1 MPIVRSHHQFDDY
14 FTRVPNDWVRD
25 DRLSLKAIGLLVQ
38 LLSHAPGWKVS
49 VASLAKANS
58 CGLDAIRSAI
68 RELEQAGYLRRRQ
81 ERIDTRFAEAIWE
94 TCEPSSAFPITAFP
108 SPENPTPKKNNEKKT
123 KIKNVYADSAFEIF
137 WLTYPRKV
145 GRQAAYRAFLNALET
160 ATADLINDG
169 ANRFASD
176 PNLPPKQ
183 YVPYPATW
191 LNRHGWLDEALPE
204 REIPKEELAERELIA
219 RREADRRQAEKLRQM
234 DAETRANAAPMPIC
248 KHGLKLPLCL
258 PCCRE
263 LAENGEQ

>member
-1 MPIVRSHHQFDDY
+1 MPIVRSHHQFDDF

-68 RELEQAGYLRRRQ
+68 RELETAGYLRRRQ

-94 TCEPSSAFPITAFP
+94 TCDPSSAFPTTAFP
-108 SPENPTPKKNNEKKT
+108 SSGNPTPKKNNEKKT
-123 KIKNVYADSAFEIF
+123 KEKKVNAESAFEIF
-137 WLTYPRKV
+137 WEAYPRKV
-145 GRQAAYRAFLNALET
+145 GRQAAYRAYVTALDV
-160 ATADLINDG
+160 ATDDTINDG
-169 ANRFASD
+169 AKRFGAD
-176 PNLPPKQ
+176 PNLPAKQ

-191 LNRHGWLDEALPE
+191 LNRHGWLDESLPQ
-204 REIPKEELAERELIA
+204 REIPKEEIAERELNA
-219 RREADRRQAEKLRQM
+219 RREADQRHAQKLLEM
-234 DAETRANAAPMPIC
+234 ELETRAKAEPMPLC